1 MTKKDLLVLYA
12 GMLYELGV
20 EQDKARANLA
30 LLVERGVGYNTAMMR
45 LAYDDY
51 RQVADEFAELE
62 KRYSALRNELLEK

>member
-1 MTKKDLLVLYA
+1 MAKKDLLVLYE

-30 LLVERGVGYNTAMMR
+30 LLVDRGVSYNTAMMH

-51 RQVADEFAELE
+51 RQVTDAFAELE
-62 KRYSALRNELLEK
+62 KQYSALRNELLEK